1 MNNVNMEKLSYLL
14 DYLEDCMASAVC
26 DVLQDSGEDPQFSAV
41 TVSNLIKCYMDI
53 KHSIG
58 QQTCFTSVEEYLQYN
73 CFTTAEIQAFE
84 EKRAREESYY
94 MGKQF
99 CNQFMFLLIRGG
111 RTIERSC
118 CSAAIVIQRC
128 DPVIS

>member
-14 DYLEDCMASAVC
+14 NYLENCLASAVC
-26 DVLQDSGEDPQFSAV
+26 DVLLDSQEDPQFSAV
-41 TVSNLIKCYMDI
+41 TVSNLIKCYIDI
-53 KHSIG
+53 KYSLG
-58 QQTCFTSVEEYLQYN
+58 QQTSFNSVEEYLHYN

-99 CNQFMFLLIRGG
+99 
-111 RTIERSC
+111 
-118 CSAAIVIQRC
+118 
-128 DPVIS
+128 

>member
-14 DYLEDCMASAVC
+14 DYLEDCIASAVC

-53 KHSIG
+53 KYSIG

-84 EKRAREESYY
+84 EKRAREETYY

-99 CNQFMFLLIRGG
+99 
-111 RTIERSC
+111 
-118 CSAAIVIQRC
+118 
-128 DPVIS
+128 